1 MTRHNTGSRPPYD
14 FAGGV
19 IRIEADA
26 LARRHG
32 LEPERVRR
40 ILERTATDA
49 YGRPIQPP
57 APGRDNLS
65 EGLQF
70 HPSLEEALAF
80 LPREQALS
88 AFEQTDPI
96 TLSKR
101 AQLIPYLAD
110 LTSPSYSALELAD
123 LLDAYGL
130 HLDRN
135 RNSLIR
141 TGFPETRFAPS
152 PWLDWHLTLVS
163 PTKIPINAVA
173 LPDPTHSGDLDRY
186 TAPFHQ
192 DTLSQHEVNTDL
204 MYSYAWSRESVP
216 PMWTKNGPFLVRS
229 LEQRLPFE
237 SCRYE
242 QAALMA
248 GLSPEVAV
256 QLERGRTK
264 LFDVKEKIVSACA
277 RCLRT
282 GDSEMLWQNV
292 LDVLIDSLLWQDA
305 RRCLEVEEIYWQA
318 GIAECVVPSFWLR
331 APDEVPGTL
340 SALLTLAGHVE
351 KELRIGTFNAT
362 ISGMKRVLAGASLV
376 TIESYFQIVGRPD
389 QAAVD
394 AVLDGFWS
402 LEVQERPFWNEFRR
416 RINEAIETELREEVI
431 VRVPVRRGLAAKF
444 EPYLRTFAE
453 WQHAHLEAT
462 GTLVPLDL
470 SPSSNAAPRPNVFRR
485 EGQIWTVQY
494 EGKLVH
500 LQDVRGMRYLAVLL
514 AHPNREFHVLE
525 LVRLVMG
532 TAADPNPSQASRD
545 REALAG
551 LQQSDWGFGDAGQM
565 IDDPTR
571 SDVEQRLKEIL
582 VEIDEKLELGDADGA
597 DQLRTEQEMI
607 VQYLAA
613 TLGLGKRPRAAAST
627 VDRTRTSV
635 TKRISDARKRIA
647 EHHPALALH
656 LRAIKTGTYCTY
668 APDVPVSWDM

>member
-1 MTRHNTGSRPPYD
+1 MTRYNSDSRPPYD
-14 FAGGV
+14 FAGEV
-19 IRIEADA
+19 IRIEASA
-26 LARRHG
+26 LARQHG

-40 ILERTATDA
+40 ILEGTATDS
-49 YGRPIQPP
+49 YGWPIQPP

-80 LPREQALS
+80 LPTEQALS

-101 AQLIPYLAD
+101 AHLVPYLAD
-110 LTSPSYSALELAD
+110 LTSPSYTALELAD

-130 HLDRN
+130 HLNRN

-163 PTKIPINAVA
+163 PTKFPVNAIA
-173 LPDPTHSGDLDRY
+173 LPDPTHSGDLDRNP
-186 TAPFHQ
+186 TPFHQ
-192 DTLSQHEVNTDL
+192 DTLSQREVNTDL
-204 MYSYAWSRESVP
+204 VYSYAWSRESVP

-229 LEQRLPFE
+229 LERTIPCE
-237 SCRYE
+237 PCHYE

-248 GLSPEVAV
+248 GLSPEIAV
-256 QLERGRTK
+256 QLEGHRPK
-264 LFDVKEKIVSACA
+264 LLVVKEKIITACSH
-277 RCLRT
+277 CLRT
-282 GDSEMLWQNV
+282 GDAETLWPSV
-292 LDVLIDSLLWQDA
+292 LDVLIDSLLWPDA
-305 RRCLEVEEIYWQA
+305 RRCLEVEQIYWQA

-331 APDEVPGTL
+331 APGEVPGTL
-340 SALLTLAGHVE
+340 SALLTLVGHVE

-362 ISGMKRVLAGASLV
+362 IGGMKRVLAGATPV
-376 TIESYFQIVGRPD
+376 IIESYFQIVGRPE
-389 QAAVD
+389 QAAID
-394 AVLDGFWS
+394 AILDGFWS
-402 LEVQERPFWNEFRR
+402 LEEQERPFWSEFRR

-431 VRVPVRRGLAAKF
+431 VRVPVRRGLAEKF

-462 GTLVPLDL
+462 GSLAPIDL
-470 SPSSNAAPRPNVFRR
+470 SPSSHAAPHANVFRR

-494 EGKLVH
+494 EGKLVN

-532 TAADPNPSQASRD
+532 SLAGPNSSQASRD
-545 REALAG
+545 REALAS
-551 LQQSDWGFGDAGQM
+551 LQQSDWGFGDAGEM
-565 IDDPTR
+565 IDDTTR
-571 SDVEQRLKEIL
+571 SNLEQRLEEIL
-582 VEIDEKLELGDADGA
+582 GEIDEKLELGDVDGA
-597 DQLRTEQEMI
+597 DQLRIEQEMI

-635 TKRISDARKRIA
+635 TKRINDARKRIA
-647 EHHPALALH
+647 EHHQALALH
-656 LRAIKTGTYCTY
+656 LRAIRTGTYCTY